1 MRATCSDCHGDGSIV
16 LRHEDPD
23 GSGRL
28 SRPIEY
34 GCVACAGCGFVDLD
48 PLEDIDDVAPLV
60 EPDAVPLSAIEQWA
74 MLTAKLGGGEQAA
87 IDAARVL
94 RASEAA

>member
-1 MRATCSDCHGDGSIV
+1 MKARCPDC
-16 LRHEDPD
+16 R
-23 GSGRL
+23 GSGLYEARVYDP
-28 SRPIEY
+28 SGETGRYRTVEY
-34 GCVACAGCGFVDLD
+34 ACAECCDGIVDLD
-48 PLEDIDDVAPLV
+48 PLEDIDDDAPLV

-74 MLTAKLGGGEQAA
+74 ILTAKLGGGEQAA